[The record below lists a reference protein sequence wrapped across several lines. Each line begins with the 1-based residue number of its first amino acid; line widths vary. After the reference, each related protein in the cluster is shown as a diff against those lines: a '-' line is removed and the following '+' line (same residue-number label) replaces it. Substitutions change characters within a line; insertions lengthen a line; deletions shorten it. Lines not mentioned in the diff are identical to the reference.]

1 MQGLDRVSVVF
12 FGDGAADE
20 GVLYESINFAILKQ
34 LPVVFVLENNEY
46 SVCSHV
52 SARHAG
58 KLPFHFLPQEY
69 LPNAIVD
76 GNSVMEV
83 YDAAQVAVAR
93 ARRGEGPSF
102 LECKTYRVRGHAGSW
117 SDEKL
122 GYRSAEDIRAW
133 EEKCP
138 VIAFQNQLLGEGLLT
153 DGKIEQMISTIDKE
167 IDEAFQFAWESPL
180 PPGEDL
186 HLYLFRE

>member
-1 MQGLDRVSVVF
+1 
-12 FGDGAADE
+12 
-20 GVLYESINFAILKQ
+20 
-34 LPVVFVLENNEY
+34 
-46 SVCSHV
+46 
-52 SARHAG
+52 
-58 KLPFHFLPQEY
+58 
-69 LPNAIVD
+69 
-76 GNSVMEV
+76 MEV